1 MILLLVIVVAVFVFA
16 LMQKHEHYILLEEV
30 IPEGE
35 VVSAEEGIVEYKGA
49 QYMLG
54 TNDLRIKKHLL
65 EKLNLIDVR
74 ESVIV
79 DMRYTGQI
87 IIRHRDGT

>member
-1 MILLLVIVVAVFVFA
+1 VFVFA
-16 LMQKHEHYILLEEV
+16 LLQKHEHYIMLEEV

-35 VVSAEEGIVEYKGA
+35 VVSEEEGIVEYMGA

-54 TNDLRIKKHLL
+54 TNDLKMKKHLL
-65 EKLNLIDVR
+65 EKLNLLEMG

-87 IIRHRDGT
+87 IIRNRDGT